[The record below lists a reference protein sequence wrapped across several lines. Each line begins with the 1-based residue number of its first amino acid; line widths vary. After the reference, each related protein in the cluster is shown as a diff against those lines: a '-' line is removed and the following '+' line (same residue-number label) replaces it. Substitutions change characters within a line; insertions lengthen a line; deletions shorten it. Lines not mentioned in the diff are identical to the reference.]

1 MSICRNT
8 QNETRKILKINDNK
22 EYKEDKNK
30 KGKNII
36 SNAFKNINKVK
47 KFFKKDKK
55 NLLGQEKGYKIHCIQ
70 YINHIVNKA
79 KYLLNIKFAKIEFL
93 NLILFLIKLL
103 FLLSKCSQDN
113 LFFKLSEV
121 NLKIK
126 GPGLTRILS
135 KDFFKKYSPSEIYIN
150 NILEDNI
157 TYEYNFNSSEIV
169 DIKLKWNHTIT
180 KANSMFKDCI
190 SIIELDLT
198 NFSTSQITD
207 MSKMFY
213 NCSSL
218 KILDL
223 SNFDTS
229 QVTNLDHMFWNCAKL
244 VSIDLSKFNT
254 CNVKNMGNMFSRCN
268 ALISLNLSNFDT
280 SLITDMSLM
289 FFSCKKL
296 EELILTNF
304 DTSKVTD
311 MHKMF
316 YECSSLTSLNLSN
329 FNTSKVTNM
338 NNMFYNCN
346 SLTSLDLSNFDTSKV
361 IFMNAMFNKCK
372 KLASLNLSNF
382 DTSQVKNM
390 SYIFSECSHMSSLDI
405 SSFNTS
411 NVIDMRNIFSKCSS
425 IISLNLSNFDSSSVN
440 KIDNMFYLCTSL
452 NSIDLSNFNIS
463 NINNL
468 LNIFSG
474 CENLEYKNLNLSFLN
489 SADKK
494 DDDIFILTHPNL
506 IICGKKSNEFSIGL
520 NKLIKKDVYCNNNT
534 SIQNN
539 YTCFIKDISLYD
551 NSICYKC
558 GENFF
563 IDINNFINN
572 NNNPLIYCN
581 YEDLINI
588 SCYHTC
594 ESCDFKGNKSHHYC
608 IECKKDYLDEIDITN
623 SKYKNCYKN
632 NTFGIVNN
640 TDINTYYSSLDL
652 INGKYQNDS
661 NNSYYLNFSNNLI
674 DLNTSSV
681 LNNSNE
687 LSYLYN
693 SSNSNYS
700 SDINYLYDTN
710 DLNYSIKLTNLY
722 DVNDLNYSN
731 ELSYLYSSNNLNFSN
746 DSNYLYYS
754 RYIDNSSD
762 LIYSN
767 DSNYLYNSA
776 DSNNSYKL
784 NFSFKPIIDPIIFN
798 SKEIKDRIEIIQ
810 NIIDDLI
817 NEFNMTELNSG
828 TDKKIIDENKIIILT
843 STENQK
849 NNEDK
854 NNITMDLGQC
864 ENILKKE
871 YNISNNTSLYILQII
886 SEEEGMKIPK
896 VEYEVHYPLSG
907 NNLTK
912 LNLTLC
918 KDTKIELSIKVKIK
932 DSLDKY
938 NLKSDY
944 YNDICSTTTS
954 ESGTDISLKDRKN
967 EFINNNMSLCEE
979 NCDLIEYNPIKEKVK
994 CSCDI
999 KLSVSENYDIKFNKQ
1014 DFLKSFI
1021 DIKNMFNL
1029 NIIKCYKTVLKIKR
1043 LMKNYGFFIVGPII
1057 IIYFINLLIFTIYS
1071 YDKIKKEV
1079 ANIVFALK
1087 TYSNPV
1093 KKNLILKIKNKNK
1106 NKNDYKKKYLK
1117 NSITN
1122 SQDKTI
1128 KCALKNKTN
1137 EKSKHYRSQVTQ
1149 NISKNLII
1157 NKKNK
1162 FIVLKYKMNIN
1173 INHILQK
1180 KDFELNSLNYIDAIK
1195 LDHRGYCKYYI
1206 SLFKYNHPI
1215 LFSFVP
1221 FDDYN
1226 SQVIKIFLFFFS
1238 FCLDF
1243 AINALFFNDD
1253 TMHKIYKDKGKFDLL
1268 YQIPQILYSTLISK
1282 IIDTFIRSFA
1292 LSQNNIIEL
1301 KQIKEKKILKKIH
1314 YKLLR
1319 TLKIK
1324 FVLFFLSSIIILIF
1338 FGYYII
1344 CFCGVYINT
1353 QIHLIKDSIM
1363 SLIIS
1368 LLIPFVLY
1376 LIPGIFRIPA
1386 LRAIK
1391 SNRVILYN
1399 VSQFIENLFC

>member
-1 MSICRNT
+1 M
-8 QNETRKILKINDNK
+8 
-22 EYKEDKNK
+22 
-30 KGKNII
+30 
-36 SNAFKNINKVK
+36 
-47 KFFKKDKK
+47 
-55 NLLGQEKGYKIHCIQ
+55 
-70 YINHIVNKA
+70 
-79 KYLLNIKFAKIEFL
+79 
-93 NLILFLIKLL
+93 
-103 FLLSKCSQDN
+103 
-113 LFFKLSEV
+113 
-121 NLKIK
+121 
-126 GPGLTRILS
+126 
-135 KDFFKKYSPSEIYIN
+135 
-150 NILEDNI
+150 
-157 TYEYNFNSSEIV
+157 
-169 DIKLKWNHTIT
+169 
-180 KANSMFKDCI
+180 
-190 SIIELDLT
+190 
-198 NFSTSQITD
+198 
-207 MSKMFY
+207 
-213 NCSSL
+213 
-218 KILDL
+218 
-223 SNFDTS
+223 
-229 QVTNLDHMFWNCAKL
+229 
-244 VSIDLSKFNT
+244 
-254 CNVKNMGNMFSRCN
+254 
-268 ALISLNLSNFDT
+268 
-280 SLITDMSLM
+280 
-289 FFSCKKL
+289 
-296 EELILTNF
+296 
-304 DTSKVTD
+304 
-311 MHKMF
+311 
-316 YECSSLTSLNLSN
+316 
-329 FNTSKVTNM
+329 
-338 NNMFYNCN
+338 
-346 SLTSLDLSNFDTSKV
+346 
-361 IFMNAMFNKCK
+361 
-372 KLASLNLSNF
+372 
-382 DTSQVKNM
+382 
-390 SYIFSECSHMSSLDI
+390 
-405 SSFNTS
+405 
-411 NVIDMRNIFSKCSS
+411 
-425 IISLNLSNFDSSSVN
+425 
-440 KIDNMFYLCTSL
+440 
-452 NSIDLSNFNIS
+452 
-463 NINNL
+463 
-468 LNIFSG
+468 
-474 CENLEYKNLNLSFLN
+474 
-489 SADKK
+489 
-494 DDDIFILTHPNL
+494 
-506 IICGKKSNEFSIGL
+506 
-520 NKLIKKDVYCNNNT
+520 
-534 SIQNN
+534 
-539 YTCFIKDISLYD
+539 
-551 NSICYKC
+551 
-558 GENFF
+558 
-563 IDINNFINN
+563 
-572 NNNPLIYCN
+572 
-581 YEDLINI
+581 
-588 SCYHTC
+588 
-594 ESCDFKGNKSHHYC
+594 
-608 IECKKDYLDEIDITN
+608 
-623 SKYKNCYKN
+623 
-632 NTFGIVNN
+632 
-640 TDINTYYSSLDL
+640 
-652 INGKYQNDS
+652 
-661 NNSYYLNFSNNLI
+661 
-674 DLNTSSV
+674 
-681 LNNSNE
+681 
-687 LSYLYN
+687 
-693 SSNSNYS
+693 
-700 SDINYLYDTN
+700 
-710 DLNYSIKLTNLY
+710 
-722 DVNDLNYSN
+722 NYSN
-731 ELSYLYSSNNLNFSN
+731 ELSYLYSSNNLNYSN

-817 NEFNMTELNSG
+817 NEFDLTELNSG

-1079 ANIVFALK
+1079 ATIVFALK

-1122 SQDKTI
+1122 SKDKTI

-1162 FIVLKYKMNIN
+1162 F
-1173 INHILQK
+1173 NHILQK

-1238 FCLDF
+1238 FCSDF

-1376 LIPGIFRIPA
+1376 FIPGIFRIPA